1 VRPWLGA
8 RAGPLPPH
16 PRRSTLVTPNLTGHD
31 IAQRHNSGAR
41 ITTTPA
47 NGNST
52 PGTDILF
59 LITPEGAGG
68 GPAPGG

>member
-1 VRPWLGA
+1 VRPWPGA
-8 RAGPLPPH
+8 PH
-16 PRRSTLVTPNLTGHD
+16 PTHGVVPSSAPNLTGHD